1 MSNEQKV
8 NVRFD
13 EDKSH
18 AWINGTHQYVSLERF
33 LQVQRDLN
41 KETTLLRKE
50 VERLSKENESYRT
63 LLRVQLNKED

>member
-18 AWINGTHQYVSLERF
+18 AWINGAHQYVSLERF
-33 LQVQRDLN
+33 LLVQRDL
-41 KETTLLRKE
+41 KK
-50 VERLSKENESYRT
+50 
-63 LLRVQLNKED
+63 